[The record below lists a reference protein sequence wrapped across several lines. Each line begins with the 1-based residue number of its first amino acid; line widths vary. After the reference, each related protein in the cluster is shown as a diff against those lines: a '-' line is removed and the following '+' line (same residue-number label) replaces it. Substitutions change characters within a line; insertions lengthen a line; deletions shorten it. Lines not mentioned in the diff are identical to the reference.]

1 MSDIKYKFILSESA
15 NIDDLELDSRHIE
28 HVITGEQY
36 LPDLVDRFEEWLRG
50 CGYIFDHIEL
60 YIGDETND

>member
-50 CGYIFDHIEL
+50 CGQKQYS
-60 YIGDETND
+60 